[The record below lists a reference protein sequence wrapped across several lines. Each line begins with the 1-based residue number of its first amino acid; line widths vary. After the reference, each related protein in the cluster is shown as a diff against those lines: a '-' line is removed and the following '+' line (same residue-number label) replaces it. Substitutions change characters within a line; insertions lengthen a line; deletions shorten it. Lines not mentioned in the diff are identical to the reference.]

1 MMQHV
6 LLANKSTVIR
16 AHPIGL
22 PSPKYISGPN
32 KKDVRGSILFSKY
45 LNWVLVRLSSV
56 FACQSCRNL
65 ISKNNDISTVKLPT
79 VSLVA
84 SPPLLNNA
92 NLI

>member
-6 LLANKSTVIR
+6 LSANKSTVIR

-45 LNWVLVRLSSV
+45 LKLGSSSIELGIRLSV
-56 FACQSCRNL
+56 
-65 ISKNNDISTVKLPT
+65 VP
-79 VSLVA
+79 
-84 SPPLLNNA
+84 
-92 NLI
+92 